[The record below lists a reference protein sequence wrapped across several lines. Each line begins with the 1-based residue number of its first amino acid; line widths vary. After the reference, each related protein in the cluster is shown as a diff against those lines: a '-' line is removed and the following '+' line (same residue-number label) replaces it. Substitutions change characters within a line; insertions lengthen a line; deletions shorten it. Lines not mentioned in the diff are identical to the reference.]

1 MSLISGYAALQLLH
15 KAGLVSDNAISFT
28 LTLSGMNMPK
38 FSYKRADGTF
48 VVHLIGAGK
57 MTLDDLDEVNAM
69 YLKALGLT
77 SNAQVIREIII
88 SGDMESILDIEK
100 VGALDS
106 AEFDE
111 VIAVTKKGL
120 YKKYIQEAVAN
131 LQAKDLLAVRM
142 KEIKEAAKES
152 GFDPKEFALD
162 VKTVHDRQ
170 SAEKTLEALQI
181 SIESVDEL
189 GL

>member
-1 MSLISGYAALQLLH
+1 
-15 KAGLVSDNAISFT
+15 
-28 LTLSGMNMPK
+28 
-38 FSYKRADGTF
+38 
-48 VVHLIGAGK
+48 
-57 MTLDDLDEVNAM
+57 MTNEQN
-69 YLKALGLT
+69 
-77 SNAQVIREIII
+77 
-88 SGDMESILDIEK
+88 
-100 VGALDS
+100 
-106 AEFDE
+106 
-111 VIAVTKKGL
+111 KKEL
-120 YKKYIQEAVAN
+120 YKGYVKEAVAN

-162 VKTVHDRQ
+162 VKTVHDRE

>member
-1 MSLISGYAALQLLH
+1 MTEQNKKDLYRGYV
-15 KAGLVSDNAISFT
+15 K
-28 LTLSGMNMPK
+28 
-38 FSYKRADGTF
+38 
-48 VVHLIGAGK
+48 
-57 MTLDDLDEVNAM
+57 
-69 YLKALGLT
+69 
-77 SNAQVIREIII
+77 
-88 SGDMESILDIEK
+88 
-100 VGALDS
+100 
-106 AEFDE
+106 
-111 VIAVTKKGL
+111 
-120 YKKYIQEAVAN
+120 EAVAN

-162 VKTVHDRQ
+162 VKTVHDRE